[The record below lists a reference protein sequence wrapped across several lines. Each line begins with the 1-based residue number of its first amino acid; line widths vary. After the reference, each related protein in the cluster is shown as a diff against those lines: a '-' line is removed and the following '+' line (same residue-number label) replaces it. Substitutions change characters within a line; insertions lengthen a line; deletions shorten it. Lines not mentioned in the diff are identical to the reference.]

1 MSVIKTG
8 LIGYG
13 YWGTNLFRN
22 LMANPLFDLVM
33 VAEQGEARREAV
45 GKLFGS
51 GRVTAS
57 AEELLDDLAIEAVFI
72 ATPVATHFPLALR
85 AINAGKHVF
94 VEKPICSSSAEAEKL
109 VEAAEAKGVTLMVD
123 HTFLFTGA
131 VQWIGDTVRRGELGK
146 LCYYDS
152 TRINLGLFQ
161 PDTNVLWDLAPH
173 DLSILDYLLDEE
185 PVRISASG
193 YCHLNRGLPDIC
205 YLTLH
210 YPSDVVA
217 HLNLSWM
224 SPTKVRRIALGG
236 TSKMMVWD
244 DLNPEERIKVFNS
257 GIQIQPEDQRD
268 VIVPGYRIGDI
279 TSPRIPNKEALVGVL
294 NHFAGVIAGKEAS
307 IMDGR
312 RALRIVRTLEMA
324 QKVLDVELA
333 ASQPSVR

>member
-1 MSVIKTG
+1 VIKSG

-22 LMANPLFDLVM
+22 LMASPLFDMAM
-33 VAEQGEARREAV
+33 VADQSAARRETV
-45 GKLFGS
+45 STLFPG

-57 AEELLDDLAIEAVFI
+57 ADDLIDDPDIEAVFI
-72 ATPVATHFPLALR
+72 ATPVATHFALALR

-94 VEKPICSSSAEAEKL
+94 VEKPICSSSAEAAQL

-131 VQWIGDTVRRGELGK
+131 VQWIKQTVDRGDLGK

-173 DLSILDYLLDEE
+173 DLSILDHLLDEE

-193 YCHLNRGLPDIC
+193 YCHLNKGLPDIC

-236 TSKMMVWD
+236 TSQMLVWD
-244 DLNPEERIKVFNS
+244 DLNPEEKIKVFNS
-257 GIQIQPEDQRD
+257 GIQVQPEDQRN

-312 RALRIVRTLEMA
+312 RALRIVRTLEAA

-333 ASQPSVR
+333 AGQPGPR